1 MKAPMTRE
9 KYRRTLAKF
18 FDFIDLS
25 ERTIEERAKIF
36 LRFHVEKEKTTRCG
50 SWPDQLL
57 KTGPNLYSLKVKD
70 RC

>member
-1 MKAPMTRE
+1 MKAPMARE
-9 KYRRTLAKF
+9 KYRGKRAKF

-25 ERTIEERAKIF
+25 ERTMEERAKIF

-50 SWPDQLL
+50 SWPDQQL

>member
-1 MKAPMTRE
+1 M
-9 KYRRTLAKF
+9 
-18 FDFIDLS
+18 
-25 ERTIEERAKIF
+25 EERAKNF